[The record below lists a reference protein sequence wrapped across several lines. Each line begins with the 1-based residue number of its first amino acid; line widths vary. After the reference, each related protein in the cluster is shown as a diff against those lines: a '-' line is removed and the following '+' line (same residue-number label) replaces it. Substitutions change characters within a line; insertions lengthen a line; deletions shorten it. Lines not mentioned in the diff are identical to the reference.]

1 MTEPFVTRA
10 EHERLEY
17 RVEELERARAMG
29 VAIRSGVMN
38 SIRTFGPL
46 ILAALAI
53 IVNRLSQIQPTP
65 GGP

>member
-17 RVEELERARAMG
+17 RVEELERARAVG
-29 VAIRSGVMN
+29 LAIRGGIMN
-38 SIRTFGPL
+38 SLRTFGPL

-53 IVNRLSQIQPTP
+53 LVNRLSQIPPAP